1 MRLVIMSS
9 RYPDN
14 RISDTAALAL
24 KRSPFWKKQRIVAIP
39 ACNEEDHIIP
49 CLMALA
55 KQSYTFPDKV
65 ILWINNT
72 IDKTYDLA
80 HSLQDTLPFTLEII
94 QTVYP
99 SHLASAGLAR
109 RDALA
114 HAARHAPCDA
124 LLFTTDADG
133 EVAKDWIYRTLE
145 AFAHYPVEAV
155 FGRALLLPSESAKIP
170 LHLHQDEQAE
180 QAYGALLDQI
190 TLELCPEP
198 HDPWPRHIEHSGA
211 SIAVTRQAWA
221 QVDGIPD
228 VPTGEDRQFYK
239 MLRQNG
245 IPVRH
250 APDVIVY
257 VSARLS
263 GRAQGG
269 MAETL
274 ARRLRAQDEYI
285 DEVFEMVSSRLRRIR
300 KELAYRGKNQ
310 PGPALA
316 DCPPTRIRRD
326 DLEKHVKR
334 ARRVLNFLRQTR
346 PCLSEN
352 LSHTPADQCD
362 SYSPAR

>member
-1 MRLVIMSS
+1 MSFQ
-9 RYPDN
+9 YLDN
-14 RISDTAALAL
+14 GITGTPSVTVRESL
-24 KRSPFWKKQRIVAIP
+24 FWKKQRIIAIP
-39 ACNEEDHIIP
+39 ACNEEEHIIP
-49 CLMALA
+49 CLIALA
-55 KQSYTFPDKV
+55 TQSYALPDKV
-65 ILWINNT
+65 VLWLNNT
-72 IDKTYDLA
+72 TDKTCDRA
-80 HSLQDTLPFTLEII
+80 RSLQDKLPFTLEIV
-94 QTVYP
+94 QVVYQP
-99 SHLASAGLAR
+99 HLASAGTAR
-109 RDALA
+109 REALA
-114 HAARHAPCDA
+114 HAARHAPLDA
-124 LLFTTDADG
+124 LLFTTDADA
-133 EVAKDWIYRTLE
+133 EVSKDWIYRTLE

-334 ARRVLNFLRQTR
+334 ARRVLSFLRQTR

>member
-1 MRLVIMSS
+1 MSS

-24 KRSPFWKKQRIVAIP
+24 KKSPFWKKQRIVAIP
-39 ACNEEDHIIP
+39 ACNEEDHIVP
-49 CLMALA
+49 CLTALA

-72 IDKTYDLA
+72 TDKTYDLA

-99 SHLASAGLAR
+99 SHLARAGLAR

-114 HAARHAPCDA
+114 HAARHAPSDA

-133 EVAKDWIYRTLE
+133 EVAKDWIYCTLE

-155 FGRALLLPSESAKIP
+155 FGRALLLPSEAEKIP
-170 LHLHQDEQAE
+170 FHLHQDERAE
-180 QAYGALLDQI
+180 QAYGALLEQI
-190 TLELCPEP
+190 SLELCPEP

-221 QVDGIPD
+221 LVGGIPD
-228 VPTGEDRQFYK
+228 VATGEDRQFYK
-239 MLRQNG
+239 TLRQHG
-245 IPVRH
+245 ILVRH
-250 APDVIVY
+250 APDVVVY

-274 ARRLRAQDEYI
+274 ARRIHAQDDYI
-285 DEVFEMVSSRLRRIR
+285 DDIFETVSSRLLRVR
-300 KELAYRGKNQ
+300 KELADRSKNHSR
-310 PGPALA
+310 PALA
-316 DCPPTRIRRD
+316 ELPPLRIRRD
-326 DLEKHVKR
+326 DLENHVKR
-334 ARRVLNFLRQTR
+334 ARRVLSFLRQAR
-346 PCLSEN
+346 
-352 LSHTPADQCD
+352 SHLPESLERKTADQCD
-362 SYSPAR
+362 SCSPAR